1 MIKIKLKKCIVTGD
15 YKQIIITIRDAK
27 LGISFNWGDLMKTNV
42 LAFCFKTIPS
52 AVIGVIKPLEKME
65 QKQIL
70 NFKYK
75 ETRNITEQDIELA
88 DVIICIRGA
97 EEIEVHIVDRC
108 KDQGKYLINY
118 LDDDLLNINTLS
130 NSYNKS
136 YFEKENVRN
145 NLKLIM
151 KKSNCL
157 WTTNNKIAVNYSSFF
172 DKVIVT
178 NAPALLL
185 NAKNTEISQINNK
198 NFITIGFAGGIDHRA
213 FFEKILMRPFRN
225 IFVEYKDKI
234 KIEIFGFMPYYMHNL
249 PLSYY
254 EYKEDYNQY
263 KSFMLSRKWDIA
275 LAPLEN
281 TSFHSCK
288 YFNKFL
294 EYGSIKAAG
303 IYSNVEPY
311 TLIVQNNNNGLLVD
325 NNTKDWLNAIISLI
339 NNEQKRMD
347 IINNAYLL
355 LKDKFNVD
363 KIASDIINAIPELYQ
378 YKAISQ

>member
-1 MIKIKLKKCIVTGD
+1 
-15 YKQIIITIRDAK
+15 
-27 LGISFNWGDLMKTNV
+27 MKTNV